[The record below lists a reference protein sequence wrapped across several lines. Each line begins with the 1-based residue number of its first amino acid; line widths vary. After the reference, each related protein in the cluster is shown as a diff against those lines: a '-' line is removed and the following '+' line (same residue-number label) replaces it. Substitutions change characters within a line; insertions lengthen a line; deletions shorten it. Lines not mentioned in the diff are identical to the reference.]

1 MEDDRRSGKK
11 ASGEKQEET
20 VGEEETMRN
29 GGAGTLKD
37 PCWTRPT
44 KGGRRMPT
52 HKFVVPVK
60 AIYDLGKVSVRAFAS
75 HTLSPAEVGVR
86 KAENLIGRNLLQ

>member
-1 MEDDRRSGKK
+1 
-11 ASGEKQEET
+11 
-20 VGEEETMRN
+20 
-29 GGAGTLKD
+29 
-37 PCWTRPT
+37 
-44 KGGRRMPT
+44 MPT